1 MSYIYIKKKI
11 HPLTVVMKSK
21 ISYRDQNHFLYQDVN
36 IFFFCCKVGHF
47 NMGVYGIDSL
57 LQPVSSGQTMNCS
70 LSHLCV
76 AFKREN

>member
-1 MSYIYIKKKI
+1 MSYKKKYT
-11 HPLTVVMKSK
+11 PLTVVMKSK

-36 IFFFCCKVGHF
+36 TFFFCC
-47 NMGVYGIDSL
+47 NMGVYGIDFL

-70 LSHLCV
+70 LSQLRV